1 MQEPKIKISACTTCI
16 NRYKRC
22 LPCDDG
28 TCGGYEELVIQP
40 ERPDSNR
47 EQRYVLL
54 ANELKFWGIPI
65 TENSLSAIKVIS
77 SELSWRMVTR
87 IVNRLRNRRGEV

>member
-1 MQEPKIKISACTTCI
+1 MQEPKFKTSVCITCM

-28 TCGGYEELVIQP
+28 TCGSYEELVIRP

-47 EQRYVLL
+47 ENRYILL
-54 ANELKFWGIPI
+54 ANELKFWDIPV
-65 TENSLSAIKVIS
+65 TGYSLRAIKVIS
-77 SELSWRMVTR
+77 GELSWRMVTR
-87 IVNRLRNRRGEV
+87 IVNRLRKIRGAD